1 MSDLNQLTNN
11 SRSGIG
17 TLNENSLHAD
27 IIHSLFQDGDQL
39 EAEVDGFY
47 IDILRQDKA
56 IEVQTKNLGKLSRK
70 VLSLADNIPVEI
82 VVPIHKTKIISK
94 IDRDG
99 NLMSQRKS
107 PKQGKIIDIF
117 DELVRATDIFSHPS
131 ISLTILMIEA
141 DEVWKDDGKGS
152 WRRKG
157 WSIHERKLIRTIS
170 EHRFQSPEDLLS
182 LLPKSLPSPFTNQ
195 NLSKTLGIRARTAGK
210 ITYTFRKMNL
220 LEVIGKEG
228 NAYLFIIV

>member
-1 MSDLNQLTNN
+1 MSDLNQSTNN

-47 IDILRQDKA
+47 IDLLRQDKA

-94 IDRDG
+94 LDRDG
-99 NLMSQRKS
+99 NLVSQRKS
-107 PKQGKIIDIF
+107 PKQGKVIDIF

-157 WSIHERKLIRTIS
+157 WSIHERKLIRTLS

-182 LLPKSLPSPFTNQ
+182 LLPQSLPSPFTNQ
-195 NLSKTLGIRARTAGK
+195 NLSKTLGIRASTAGK

-228 NAYLFIIV
+228 NAYLFKIG

>member
-1 MSDLNQLTNN
+1 MSDLNQSTNN

-47 IDILRQDKA
+47 IDLLRQDKA

-94 IDRDG
+94 LDRDG
-99 NLMSQRKS
+99 NLVSQRKS
-107 PKQGKIIDIF
+107 PKQGKVIDIF

-131 ISLTILMIEA
+131 ISLTIIMIEA

-157 WSIHERKLIRTIS
+157 WSIHERRLIRTLS

-195 NLSKTLGIRARTAGK
+195 NLSKTLGIRASTAGK

-228 NAYLFIIV
+228 NAYLFKIG

>member
-1 MSDLNQLTNN
+1 MSDLNQSTNN

-17 TLNENSLHAD
+17 TLNENSLHAN

-94 IDRDG
+94 LDRDG
-99 NLMSQRKS
+99 NLVSQRKS
-107 PKQGKIIDIF
+107 PKQGKVIDIF

-157 WSIHERKLIRTIS
+157 WSIHERKLIRTLS

-195 NLSKTLGIRARTAGK
+195 NLSKTLGIRASTAGK

-228 NAYLFIIV
+228 NAYLFKIG

>member
-1 MSDLNQLTNN
+1 MSDLNQSTNN

-47 IDILRQDKA
+47 IDLLRQDKA

-94 IDRDG
+94 LDRDG
-99 NLMSQRKS
+99 NLVSQRKS
-107 PKQGKIIDIF
+107 PKQGKVIDIF

-157 WSIHERKLIRTIS
+157 WSIHERKLIRTLS

-195 NLSKTLGIRARTAGK
+195 NLSKTLGIRASTAGK

-228 NAYLFIIV
+228 NAYLFKIG

>member
-1 MSDLNQLTNN
+1 MSDLNQSTNN

-17 TLNENSLHAD
+17 TLNENSLHAN

-94 IDRDG
+94 LDRDG
-99 NLMSQRKS
+99 NLVSQRKS

-131 ISLTILMIEA
+131 ISLTIIMIEA

-157 WSIHERKLIRTIS
+157 WSIHERKLIRTLS

-195 NLSKTLGIRARTAGK
+195 NLSKTLGIRASTAGK

-228 NAYLFIIV
+228 NAYLFKIG

>member
-1 MSDLNQLTNN
+1 MSDLNQSTNN

-17 TLNENSLHAD
+17 TLNENSLHAN

-94 IDRDG
+94 LDRDG
-99 NLMSQRKS
+99 NLVSQRKS

-157 WSIHERKLIRTIS
+157 WSIHERKLIRTLS

-195 NLSKTLGIRARTAGK
+195 NLSKTLGIRASTAGK

-228 NAYLFIIV
+228 NAYLFKIG

>member
-1 MSDLNQLTNN
+1 MSDLNQSTNN

-47 IDILRQDKA
+47 IDLLRQDKA

-94 IDRDG
+94 LDRDG
-99 NLMSQRKS
+99 NLVSQRKS
-107 PKQGKIIDIF
+107 PKQGKVIDIF

-157 WSIHERKLIRTIS
+157 WSIHERKLIRTLS

-195 NLSKTLGIRARTAGK
+195 NLSKTLGIRASTAGK

-228 NAYLFIIV
+228 NAYLFKIV

>member
-99 NLMSQRKS
+99 KLVSQRKS

-157 WSIHERKLIRTIS
+157 WSIHERRLIRTLS

-182 LLPKSLPSPFTNQ
+182 LLPQSLPSPFTNQ
-195 NLSKTLGIRARTAGK
+195 NLSKTLGIRASTAGK

>member
-99 NLMSQRKS
+99 KLVSQRKS

-157 WSIHERKLIRTIS
+157 WSIYERKLIRTIS

-182 LLPKSLPSPFTNQ
+182 LLPQSLPSPFTNQ
-195 NLSKTLGIRARTAGK
+195 NLSKTLGIRASTAGK

-228 NAYLFIIV
+228 NAYLFKIG

>member
-1 MSDLNQLTNN
+1 MSDLNQSTNN

-17 TLNENSLHAD
+17 TLNENSLHAN

-94 IDRDG
+94 LDRDG
-99 NLMSQRKS
+99 NLVSQRKS
-107 PKQGKIIDIF
+107 PKQGKVIDIF

-157 WSIHERKLIRTIS
+157 WSIHERRLIRTLS

-195 NLSKTLGIRARTAGK
+195 NLSKTLGIRASTAGK

-228 NAYLFIIV
+228 NAYLFKIG

>member
-1 MSDLNQLTNN
+1 MSDLNQSTNN

-47 IDILRQDKA
+47 IDLLRQDKA

-94 IDRDG
+94 LDRDG
-99 NLMSQRKS
+99 NLVSQRKS
-107 PKQGKIIDIF
+107 PKQGKVIDIF

-157 WSIHERKLIRTIS
+157 WSIHERKLIRTLS

-182 LLPKSLPSPFTNQ
+182 LLPQSLPSPFTNQ
-195 NLSKTLGIRARTAGK
+195 NLSKTLGIRASTAGK

-228 NAYLFIIV
+228 NAYLFKIV

>member
-47 IDILRQDKA
+47 IDLLRQDKA

-94 IDRDG
+94 LDRDG
-99 NLMSQRKS
+99 NLVSQRKS

-157 WSIHERKLIRTIS
+157 WSIHERRLIRTLS

-182 LLPKSLPSPFTNQ
+182 LLPQSLPSPFTNQ
-195 NLSKTLGIRARTAGK
+195 NLSKTLGIRASTAGK

-228 NAYLFIIV
+228 NAYLFIIG

>member
-1 MSDLNQLTNN
+1 MSDLNQSTNN

-47 IDILRQDKA
+47 IDLLRQDKA

-94 IDRDG
+94 LDRDG
-99 NLMSQRKS
+99 NLVSQRKS
-107 PKQGKIIDIF
+107 PKQGKVIDIF

-157 WSIHERKLIRTIS
+157 WSIHERRLIRTLS

-195 NLSKTLGIRARTAGK
+195 NLSKTLGIRASTAGK

-228 NAYLFIIV
+228 NAYLFKIV

>member
-27 IIHSLFQDGDQL
+27 IIHSLFQEGDQL

-47 IDILRQDKA
+47 IDLLRQDKA

-99 NLMSQRKS
+99 NLVSQRKS